1 MGTGAP
7 AHIQR
12 ASLTMP
18 THEEVIAQNPLEAP
32 APFWDNV
39 YYALNGFA
47 AFFIASS
54 VLGGFVC
61 CCLRLIARVERWEE
75 SRCKGM
81 DAFNSETTTSS
92 CDGSRGSDE
101 AKAHRR

>member
-81 DAFNSETTTSS
+81 TPSIQRPQPPAAMA
-92 CDGSRGSDE
+92 RGVLM
-101 AKAHRR
+101 KRRPIED